1 MINKKRLAEEF
12 TRQAAIASPSFREG
26 EISRYLI
33 ERLEAL
39 GAEIVMDDTA
49 GEIGGESG
57 NLIAYFPASGRE
69 CEPFMLSAHMD
80 TVEPVDGVVPV
91 FKDGVFTS
99 QGDTVLGADDKA
111 GLCEIIEAISVLKDQ
126 QIPHG
131 PIEVVITVCEEIGLL
146 GAKHLDLSRIRS
158 RRGLAL
164 DTNGVDRV
172 IHKAPCANKFRFEVT
187 GREAHAG
194 VAPELGLSAIEVAAK
209 AISKMRLGRV
219 DEETSANIGLIRGGQ
234 ATNIIPN
241 RVILE
246 GEARS
251 HDSEKLVRQTE
262 HMVTCLEEATR
273 ELEKD
278 IDGET
283 VRAQVKVEVLADY
296 PLMAVPRDSALIA
309 LVEEASGALG
319 RTIAVQAAGG
329 GSDANIFNG
338 GGIETLILGCGMQ
351 HVHTLNESVS
361 LDDMVR
367 VSELLVEVLRRA

>member
-1 MINKKRLAEEF
+1 MINSKRLAEEF
-12 TRQAAIASPSFREG
+12 TRLAAIASPSFREG
-26 EISRYLI
+26 EISRYLVK
-33 ERLEAL
+33 RLGDL
-39 GAEIVMDDTA
+39 GAEVVMDDAA
-49 GEIGGESG
+49 GKIGGESG
-57 NLIAYFPASGRE
+57 NLIAYFPARGRE

-80 TVEPVDGVVPV
+80 TVEPADGVVPV

-99 QGDTVLGADDKA
+99 QGDTILGADDKA
-111 GLCEIIEAISVLKDQ
+111 GLAEIIEAIAVLKDQ

-131 PIEVVITVCEEIGLL
+131 PIEVVITVCEEVGLT

-172 IHKAPCANKFRFEVT
+172 IHKAPCANKFRFEIT

-194 VAPELGLSAIEVAAK
+194 VAPELGLSAIEVAGR
-209 AISKMRLGRV
+209 AISKMHLGRV
-219 DEETSANIGLIRGGQ
+219 DEDTSANIGLIRGGQ
-234 ATNIIPN
+234 ATNIIPS
-241 RVILE
+241 RVVLD

-251 HDSEKLVRQTE
+251 HDSGKLARQTE
-262 HMVTCLEEATR
+262 HMVACLEQAAK

-278 IDGET
+278 IRGEK
-283 VRAQVKVEVLADY
+283 VRPGIKVEVLADY
-296 PLMAVPRDSALIA
+296 PLMAVPRDAPLIA
-309 LVEEASGALG
+309 LVEEAGNALG
-319 RTIAVQAAGG
+319 RTIKVEGAGG

-338 GGIETLILGCGMQ
+338 AGIETLILACGMEN
-351 HVHTLNESVS
+351 VHTLKESVR